1 MLLRLTE
8 GLGGGIKDFLFEEW
22 PSCFKERPE
31 NAPGTRG
38 PLRLRSGPLGLKAKG
53 IFAQRLL

>member
-22 PSCFKERPE
+22 SSGLKERPG
-31 NAPGTRG
+31 NPPGTRG
-38 PLRLRSGPLGLKAKG
+38 PLRLRNGPLGLKAKG
-53 IFAQRLL
+53 ILVQRLL